1 MRRWFR
7 KKERKPEDIP
17 EEGLSP
23 QEEAPE
29 EAAAAPAE
37 EGAGGAEEALA
48 SGEVVLPAEVI
59 RTPGIEAPPPSES
72 PAAEGDLGGSVFEDE
87 TDASLP
93 RRGLFR
99 RLFGPDE
106 PLEET
111 APVAEAPVSAGEEPP
126 AATAEPLQ
134 AGDGESAEEE
144 ASVQEAASA
153 AGAVPAGESALST
166 EVAPP
171 VEVAP
176 LGEGPLAAEEV
187 SAGEAAPAA
196 KSASAGD
203 LSPVVEPPPVVDFTP
218 PPSEELPP
226 DMAAA
231 EEEPIIELEDEYK
244 EGEAV
249 VETKKRRFRRF
260 RERLVR
266 TRQSLAGGLERL
278 FLGRREVDAEVLE
291 ELEEILITADLG
303 VDTALRLVEVIRDR
317 VKRREL
323 KDAARL
329 KEALREEM
337 VAILTGPPPPVRTA
351 KPWVILMVGVNGV
364 GKTTTI
370 AKLAHQD
377 RHRGFTTLLIAGDTF
392 RAAAVEQLE
401 IWGERVGAQVIK
413 QKTGAD
419 PASVVFDGL
428 DAAQARQVDCVYVDT
443 AGRLHTKVNLMEE
456 LKKIHRTAAKKL
468 PGAPHETLLIL
479 DATTGQNALSQ
490 ARLFHEAVGVT
501 GVILTK
507 LDGTAKGGM
516 ALAVA
521 HETGLPIRYAGVGE
535 GMDDLQPFDPEAF
548 VAAILD

>member
-1 MRRWFR
+1 MSREMRRWFR
-7 KKERKPEDIP
+7 KKDRQFDDTQDEA
-17 EEGLSP
+17 LSP
-23 QEEAPE
+23 QEVPE
-29 EAAAAPAE
+29 EGEPEETAPTLAQEALVAQEGQEPHLDASAPAE
-37 EGAGGAEEALA
+37 AVAEEGD
-48 SGEVVLPAEVI
+48 SGGLSSETETDSAAPRRGFLRRMFRQERPLEELEPAGEEPLPAV
-59 RTPGIEAPPPSES
+59 EAPPP
-72 PAAEGDLGGSVFEDE
+72 
-87 TDASLP
+87 
-93 RRGLFR
+93 
-99 RLFGPDE
+99 
-106 PLEET
+106 
-111 APVAEAPVSAGEEPP
+111 
-126 AATAEPLQ
+126 
-134 AGDGESAEEE
+134 
-144 ASVQEAASA
+144 
-153 AGAVPAGESALST
+153 
-166 EVAPP
+166 
-171 VEVAP
+171 
-176 LGEGPLAAEEV
+176 
-187 SAGEAAPAA
+187 
-196 KSASAGD
+196 
-203 LSPVVEPPPVVDFTP
+203 TP
-218 PPSEELPP
+218 EELP
-226 DMAAA
+226 
-231 EEEPIIELEDEYK
+231 ELTTSGEEPIIDLEEELK
-244 EGEAV
+244 EEEAAV
-249 VETKKRRFRRF
+249 AETRKRRFRRF
-260 RERLVR
+260 RERLGR
-266 TRQSLAGGLERL
+266 TRKSLAGGLERL

-303 VDTALRLVEVIRDR
+303 VDTTLRLVEVIRDK

-323 KDAARL
+323 READRL

-337 VAILTGPPPPVRTA
+337 VAILTGPPVPARTA
-351 KPWVILMVGVNGV
+351 RPWVMLLVGVNGV

-377 RHRGFTTLLIAGDTF
+377 REKGLNPLLIAADTF

-401 IWGERVGAQVIK
+401 IWGERVGAQVVK

-419 PASVVFDGL
+419 PAAVVFDGL
-428 DAAQARQVDCVYVDT
+428 DAAQARQVDTVYVDT

-521 HETGLPIRYAGVGE
+521 HETGLPLRYVGVGE

>member
-7 KKERKPEDIP
+7 KKERTPDDIP
-17 EEGLSP
+17 DEALSP
-23 QEEAPE
+23 QEEGPE
-29 EAAAAPAE
+29 EAAAGEAE
-37 EGAGGAEEALA
+37 ESAAAGAEEAPLPKEEVA
-48 SGEVVLPAEVI
+48 STEMSQAPELE
-59 RTPGIEAPPPSES
+59 TLPPPE
-72 PAAEGDLGGSVFEDE
+72 AVEAEGDAGGPVSE
-87 TDASLP
+87 TEAAPAAP
-93 RRGLFR
+93 RRGLFQ

-106 PLEET
+106 PLEEP
-111 APVAEAPVSAGEEPP
+111 APAAPEPVPPAEEPLAGMEEAVP
-126 AATAEPLQ
+126 AAEEPLP
-134 AGDGESAEEE
+134 AAAEVVPAAAEFP
-144 ASVQEAASA
+144 AAIQE
-153 AGAVPAGESALST
+153 AVPAGE
-166 EVAPP
+166 EVVAEGGAPP
-171 VEVAP
+171 EEGAAAGAPVEEGAPVEDFGAVAEPAAPVAP
-176 LGEGPLAAEEV
+176 LPPPPAEPLEVMAPPDEEFIIDLEEEYQE
-187 SAGEAAPAA
+187 EAAA
-196 KSASAGD
+196 
-203 LSPVVEPPPVVDFTP
+203 L
-218 PPSEELPP
+218 
-226 DMAAA
+226 
-231 EEEPIIELEDEYK
+231 
-244 EGEAV
+244 
-249 VETKKRRFRRF
+249 ETKKRRFRRF
-260 RERLVR
+260 RERMVR

-303 VDTALRLVEVIRDR
+303 VETALRLVEVIRDR

-323 KDAARL
+323 RDAARL

-337 VAILTGPPPPVRTA
+337 VAILSGPPAPPRTA

-377 RHRGFTTLLIAGDTF
+377 RRRGLTPLLIAGDTF

-401 IWGERVGAQVIK
+401 IWGDRVGAQVIR

-428 DAAQARQVDCVYVDT
+428 DAAQARQVDVVYVDT

-456 LKKIHRTAAKKL
+456 LKKIHRIAAKKL